1 MSRDHVIDKF
11 RAFVAEEQETL
22 GRLLFWAERVV
33 VQKTVDALERD
44 GGAPIT
50 FAELQVMQQLC
61 LQDIRLTAL
70 AERMRM
76 TKQAALQLVDGLERK
91 GVVERRPDPD
101 DGRAKVIGYT
111 EAGYRLIETVIDAT
125 IAVEADIAAAIGK
138 KSLRALKRNLQ
149 KMVETSAR

>member
-22 GRLLFWAERVV
+22 GRLLFWAEHVV
-33 VQKTVDALERD
+33 VQRTIDALKSD
-44 GGAPIT
+44 DGAPIT

-61 LQDIRLTAL
+61 LQDMRLTAL

-76 TKQAALQLVDGLERK
+76 TKQAALQIVDGLERK

-111 EAGYRLIETVIDAT
+111 EAGFRLIETVIDAT
-125 IAVEADIAAAIGK
+125 IAIEAGIAATIGK
-138 KSLRALKRNLQ
+138 ESLRALKRNLQ
-149 KMVETSAR
+149 KMVESKE